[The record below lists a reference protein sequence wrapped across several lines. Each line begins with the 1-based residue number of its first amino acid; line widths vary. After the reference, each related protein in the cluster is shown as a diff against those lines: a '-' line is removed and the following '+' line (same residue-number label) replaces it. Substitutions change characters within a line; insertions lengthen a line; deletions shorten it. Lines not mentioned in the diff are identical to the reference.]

1 MAHISFVLSLHRF
14 HHICNITLHCVLAV
28 VDVGVAIGVVDDVG
42 IGVVVDDDDA
52 GIGFGFFDDDDD
64 VVYVDDDVFKQ
75 VSTTRRLVGCI
86 ILMTTQK

>member
-28 VDVGVAIGVVDDVG
+28 VDVGGAIGVVDDVG

-52 GIGFGFFDDDDD
+52 GIGFGFFDDDD
-64 VVYVDDDVFKQ
+64 VVLLMMMCLSRSAQRDDWSVA
-75 VSTTRRLVGCI
+75 
-86 ILMTTQK
+86 

>member
-42 IGVVVDDDDA
+42 IAVDDDDDDA
-52 GIGFGFFDDDDD
+52 GIGFGFFDDDD
-64 VVYVDDDVFKQ
+64 VVFVDDDVFKQ